1 MKKEL
6 EAFIDRIPEFEKV
19 SGSNRELVAF
29 FAFFLIEQEGDESVT
44 PKRIKDCYE
53 TALLKPPGNISDVMA
68 KSKAFV
74 KTKSGL
80 QLHRSV
86 RDQIEKVLG
95 RPDEAKPNPVPA
107 SVIAAPAES
116 GQRAKN
122 VMVVHGRNRRIRD
135 SMFDFLRAIKLNPI
149 EWSEA
154 TKATGKP
161 SPYVGEILDAAFK
174 MAQAVVVLFTP
185 DERVELDRELC
196 SGDTEFA
203 REQGRQSRPNVF
215 LEGGMALAR
224 DEHHTVL
231 VEVGDNRPASDLLG
245 RHTIRMDDGPEKR
258 NELAER
264 LRNAG
269 CALDTGGHD
278 WYRSGRF
285 KVRAKSGAK
294 K

>member
-1 MKKEL
+1 
-6 EAFIDRIPEFEKV
+6 
-19 SGSNRELVAF
+19 
-29 FAFFLIEQEGDESVT
+29 
-44 PKRIKDCYE
+44 
-53 TALLKPPGNISDVMA
+53 MA

-86 RDQIEKVLG
+86 RDQIEKVLA
-95 RPDEAKPNPVPA
+95 RPERAEKDGSGTK
-107 SVIAAPAES
+107 VIADPVHNDERS
-116 GQRAKN
+116 RN

-135 SMFDFLRAIKLNPI
+135 SMFDFLRAIRLNPL

-154 TKATGKP
+154 TKATGKA
-161 SPYVGEILDAAFK
+161 SPYVGEILNAAFM

-185 DERVELDRELC
+185 DERVALERDLC
-196 SGDTEFA
+196 SGDTEFE
-203 REQGRQSRPNVF
+203 REQGHQARPNVF

-224 DEHHTVL
+224 DEHRTVL
-231 VEVGDNRPASDLLG
+231 VEVGDNRPASDLIG
-245 RHTIRMDDGPEKR
+245 RHTVRMDNSPEKR

-269 CALDTGGHD
+269 CTLDTGGQD
-278 WYRSGRF
+278 WYRSGNF
-285 KVRAKSGAK
+285 KVRVREIGEK